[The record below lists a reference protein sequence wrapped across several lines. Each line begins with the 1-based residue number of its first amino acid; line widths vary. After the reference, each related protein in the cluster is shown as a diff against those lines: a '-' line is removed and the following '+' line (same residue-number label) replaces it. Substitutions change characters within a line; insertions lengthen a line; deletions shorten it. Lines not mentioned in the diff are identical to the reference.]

1 MSHVQFSEK
10 FGTESM
16 VESSYFRKWSTHVS
30 DTWGLLTL
38 QCESPCVRHILLA
51 SNSQNIT
58 ETYCDVNIEW
68 CNNSNM
74 GIPTSV
80 LRCKRSSSSCSSAQ
94 WRWLCNLLRA
104 RCADDKE
111 MLPPTFS
118 TSMALNQ
125 WLSNCPS
132 TCTAGLLLIAIPNQ
146 MKQTVLKELPIQ
158 TASEAD

>member
-1 MSHVQFSEK
+1 MFVTLTPNNTDGVLMSHVQFSEK

-16 VESSYFRKWSTHVS
+16 VESSYFWKWSTHVS

-58 ETYCDVNIEW
+58 ETYCYVNIEW
-68 CNNSNM
+68 CNNLNM

-104 RCADDKE
+104 RCADDKKCC
-111 MLPPTFS
+111 LLLS
-118 TSMALNQ
+118 HRQ
-125 WLSNCPS
+125 WLSINGS
-132 TCTAGLLLIAIPNQ
+132 
-146 MKQTVLKELPIQ
+146 Q
-158 TASEAD
+158 TAHRRAQQDSY